1 MLELVIGSR
10 FLVPERRLTKM
21 DWRRVHHQ
29 CALQGIVIMC
39 AVASVDLLAGT
50 LHDGVPCSLS
60 ESVGAQIQKGLG
72 FIVGLTDGATR
83 DSFLS

>member
-1 MLELVIGSR
+1 M
-10 FLVPERRLTKM
+10 
-21 DWRRVHHQ
+21 
-29 CALQGIVIMC
+29 IMC

-72 FIVGLTDGATR
+72 YIVGLTHGATR